1 MACLRRPAVYL
12 GRRACNG
19 RTSMLASDY
28 TLDSRDGVCVRC
40 RVLSGASGVQV
51 VFAIASRVWSEVRA
65 VFLDAR

>member
-12 GRRACNG
+12 GRRASNG

-51 VFAIASRVWSEVRA
+51 VFASRVWSEVRA